1 MCKSIHAKQS
11 VYMTRVFVA
20 TSSKPTLIG
29 VSLLVLLI
37 CNLQQKVWKP
47 NLDDL
52 ATCVA
57 RRGQFLE
64 CHRVRTEYTGHQ
76 RMGGI
81 VFKHARHVWFDL
93 ALAERQVKAMAVTS
107 THAER
112 KQPRSTSLNA
122 ATLGMCLIQY
132 RSVLSTTH
140 VYQPLWVTASLRSCS
155 ALC

>member
-1 MCKSIHAKQS
+1 MCKSIHAKQC
-11 VYMTRVFVA
+11 VYLTRIFIV

-47 NLDDL
+47 NLDGL

-81 VFKHARHVWFDL
+81 VFKHARHVWCDL

-112 KQPRSTSLNA
+112 KQLGSTSLDA
-122 ATLGMCLIQY
+122 AALGLCLIQY
-132 RSVLSTTH
+132 RFVLSTTH
-140 VYQPLWVTASLRSCS
+140 VYQLLWVTASSRSCS